1 MKKVTKGLRSVFFA
15 VLIMLL
21 CVGTFGCMPQIEADE
36 SFRVQANAL
45 TQALMEKDAE
55 AAYEQI
61 DSQQIDQETF
71 DSAFADMINY
81 LGDFS
86 TFEVGEATGYNYNLQ
101 NGVSYERV
109 TFLVDTDHKDFYI
122 AVTQMNESAK
132 VGGFHVTL
140 VEALSPSYTGTVTTM
155 SGANAVQW
163 GVLIGGLALLGFAI
177 WMLVDCARRKIR
189 KKVLWLLLII
199 FGFLSLSVSLGD
211 MMNFSFN
218 IGFFLSTSALRIYSN
233 GAITLSLVIPVGAIV
248 YFFLRK
254 KLTRSAEAEVQPTS
268 EQPVATAENSA
279 DEQQKDLLEVDYI
292 VNDGEGDQ

>member
-86 TFEVGEATGYNYNLQ
+86 C
-101 NGVSYERV
+101 
-109 TFLVDTDHKDFYI
+109 FL
-122 AVTQMNESAK
+122 
-132 VGGFHVTL
+132 
-140 VEALSPSYTGTVTTM
+140 
-155 SGANAVQW
+155 
-163 GVLIGGLALLGFAI
+163 
-177 WMLVDCARRKIR
+177 
-189 KKVLWLLLII
+189 
-199 FGFLSLSVSLGD
+199 
-211 MMNFSFN
+211 
-218 IGFFLSTSALRIYSN
+218 
-233 GAITLSLVIPVGAIV
+233 
-248 YFFLRK
+248 
-254 KLTRSAEAEVQPTS
+254 
-268 EQPVATAENSA
+268 
-279 DEQQKDLLEVDYI
+279 
-292 VNDGEGDQ
+292 